1 MGASIG
7 DRRVYRRRDLC
18 RSVGAVQLRPGA
30 QSFRGAVGSRRGAI
44 NSGECAAWPQGFA
57 SRGKFCFRR
66 EISIILPTF
75 PATLGL
81 EVNMEVEA
89 QLVNQR
95 GCTLNLKT
103 AKALGVPV
111 PQRCEFQPIPAWL
124 PAASDRSELG
134 FNFPASVD

>member
-1 MGASIG
+1 MFSAPSVISACAGRNALKRAESEVIQG
-7 DRRVYRRRDLC
+7 FCRRWNPSRTL
-18 RSVGAVQLRPGA
+18 
-30 QSFRGAVGSRRGAI
+30 GSRRGAI

-103 AKALGVPV
+103 AKVLGLIV
-111 PQRCEFQPIPAWL
+111 FQPDAIARRCPLFAQ
-124 PAASDRSELG
+124 SG
-134 FNFPASVD
+134 HCF